1 MRRQSSQKLTWH
13 IADTGINDAYAARSA
28 HDITR
33 LWRQNAHLVKLNNM
47 PITTR
52 IDATLDS
59 SVCCPRSIRRL
70 SATRPMLHRPPARP
84 PLRTRRLRLPEGWG
98 LQLG

>member
-13 IADTGINDAYAARSA
+13 TADTGINDAYAARSA

-70 SATRPMLHRPPARP
+70 SATRPMRHRPPARP